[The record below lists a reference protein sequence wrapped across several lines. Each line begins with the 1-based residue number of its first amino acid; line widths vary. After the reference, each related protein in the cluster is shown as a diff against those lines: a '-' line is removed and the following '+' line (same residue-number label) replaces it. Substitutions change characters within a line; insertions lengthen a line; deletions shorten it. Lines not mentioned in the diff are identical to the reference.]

1 MCLARFVPSC
11 KCFKYTQLY
20 TYIHVYVCVYA
31 NMLMATYVHGVV
43 GMQSISLPSAVIA
56 VYWIF
61 WSVANMHGI
70 LLHRTDGLQQYLRYQ
85 MEYDLEYFLVVVA
98 RF

>member
-1 MCLARFVPSC
+1 
-11 KCFKYTQLY
+11 
-20 TYIHVYVCVYA
+20 
-31 NMLMATYVHGVV
+31 MLMATYVHGVV

-56 VYWIF
+56 IYWIF

-70 LLHRTDGLQQYLRYQ
+70 LQRIEWLQQYLRYQ
-85 MEYDLEYFLVVVA
+85 MEYALESVVVVVVV